1 MLSVFWRRFVGSTM
15 RYAII
20 CDVHSNLEALEVVLA
35 EIKQQGVDR
44 TLHLGDIVG
53 YNANP
58 NECIEIL
65 RAEGIDSIMGNHDA
79 ASCGL
84 DDPLWFNSAARQAVI
99 WTRNQL
105 SPENRDY
112 LRSLPEHIILEN
124 SILLSHGSPENR
136 DNYILDWMDAMR
148 QFGCMEKMSVKVAF
162 FGHSHLPALFA
173 YRGFNHNLQQH
184 GKHKLDRDNLYLVN
198 FGGLGQP
205 RDGDPRTCFGIFDTN
220 EMTVEFFRLR
230 YNVIKCSKKV
240 EETGLDEYLAER
252 LIAGV

>member
-1 MLSVFWRRFVGSTM
+1 M

-35 EIKQQGVDR
+35 EIKKQEVDK
-44 TLHLGDIVG
+44 TVHLGDIVG

-58 NECIEIL
+58 NECIKVFREENIP
-65 RAEGIDSIMGNHDA
+65 SIMGNHDA
-79 ASCGL
+79 AACGL

-105 SPENRDY
+105 LPENKQY
-112 LRSLPEHIILEN
+112 LRNLPETLMLEDR
-124 SILLSHGSPENR
+124 IMLTHGSPENR

-148 QFGCMEKMSVKVAF
+148 QFTHMEKASVSIAF

-173 YRGFNHNLQQH
+173 CRGFNHNLDHQGRH
-184 GKHKLDRDNLYLVN
+184 SLDKGNLYLIN

-205 RDGDPRTCFGIFDTN
+205 RDGDPRTCFGILDTDD
-220 EMTVEFFRLR
+220 MTVEFFRLK
-230 YNVIKCSKKV
+230 YDVFKCAKKV
-240 EETGLDEYLAER
+240 EDAGLDEYLAER
-252 LIAGV
+252 LLAGV

>member
-1 MLSVFWRRFVGSTM
+1 M

-20 CDVHSNLEALEVVLA
+20 CDVHSNLEALEVVLG
-35 EIKQQGVDR
+35 EIDRQDVDKIV
-44 TLHLGDIVG
+44 HLGDIVG

-58 NECIEIL
+58 NECITIL
-65 RAEGIDSIMGNHDA
+65 RERNIPSIMGNHDA
-79 ASCGL
+79 AACGL

-105 SPENRDY
+105 SPENKEY
-112 LRSLPEHIILEN
+112 LRGLPENLMLEEG
-124 SILLSHGSPENR
+124 IMLTHGSPENR

-148 QFGCMEKMSVKVAF
+148 QFGCMEKLSVYLAF

-173 YRGFNHNLQQH
+173 YKGFNHNLNHQ
-184 GKHKLDRDNLYLVN
+184 GKHTLDKNNLYLIN

-205 RDGDPRTCFGIFDTN
+205 RDGDPRTCFGILDTE

-230 YNVIKCSKKV
+230 YDVFKCAKKV
-240 EETGLDEYLAER
+240 EDVGLDEYLAER